1 MREKATWVSG
11 KSRRDTIQ
19 DLQMKY
25 SPATHHGTLLPG
37 GGVGGWGGELRFLWV
52 AKTWI

>member
-25 SPATHHGTLLPG
+25 SPATHHATLLPVCVFG
-37 GGVGGWGGELRFLWV
+37 GGGTKVPLGG
-52 AKTWI
+52 